1 MKLGFGKIKDALKG
15 GAEKNA
21 GAEKKERIEE
31 EIEPDRVEEVT
42 MKTRTS
48 EQKSED
54 ESRNEPK
61 NESEKK
67 PENELKNEPGKIP
80 EKEPMVPADRA
91 GAKKTGLIF
100 FPAFDWAISPTHP
113 EREERLLYTRDQ
125 IFEEGLMD
133 LPQIEEYKPRLA
145 DFRDIAR
152 VHFCVPDI
160 KAQATTPHRISAG
173 SCLVLADAL
182 MRGEVKNA
190 FALVRPPGHHAMTV
204 AHGNRGFCNINNE
217 AILVEYLRKK
227 YGIRR
232 IAIVDTDVHHGD
244 GTQEI
249 FYNDPDVLFISF
261 HQDGRTLY
269 PGSGFMNELGGP
281 RALGR
286 TINIPLPPGTPDEG
300 ILYVLDALVLPILK
314 DFRPELV
321 LNSAGQ
327 DNHYTDP
334 LANMRFSAQGYAK
347 LNEKLAPD
355 MAVLEGGYAIQSAL
369 PYVNTGIIL
378 AMAGLDYS
386 CVKEPEFKPGM
397 FVQAAR
403 DRKILEE
410 VVATQLE
417 NWKNRDRLVEAE
429 VAKHGDFYRRKK
441 QIFYDTDM
449 IQEFQE
455 ETVRMC
461 PDCQG
466 YVIIDSHAHR
476 SINDTRIFGVSVP
489 IYACASCQA
498 EAREEY
504 RKMLNYPEYEYVYLQ
519 DKKADEYR
527 AYNTRTK
534 QETVY

>member
-1 MKLGFGKIKDALKG
+1 MKLGLGKIRDVLKTG
-15 GAEKNA
+15 SGA
-21 GAEKKERIEE
+21 GMQQEKKEHAKGRSKAEKEETRI
-31 EIEPDRVEEVT
+31 T
-42 MKTRTS
+42 
-48 EQKSED
+48 
-54 ESRNEPK
+54 
-61 NESEKK
+61 ESEENKLETNEENLMESKK
-67 PENELKNEPGKIP
+67 TGQETKQEPLS
-80 EKEPMVPADRA
+80 PADRSRA
-91 GAKKTGLIF
+91 EKTGLVF

-133 LPQIEEYKPRLA
+133 LPEIAEYKPRLA
-145 DFRDIAR
+145 EYRDIAR

-160 KAQATTPHRISAG
+160 KTQATIPHLIAAG
-173 SCLVLADAL
+173 SCLVLGDAL
-182 MRGEVKNA
+182 MRAEVKNA

-217 AILVEYLRKK
+217 AILVEYLRRK
-227 YGIRR
+227 YGISR

-269 PGSGFMNELGGP
+269 PGSGFISELGGP
-281 RALGR
+281 KALGR

-300 ILYVLDALVLPILK
+300 ILYVLDSLVLPILK
-314 DFRPELV
+314 DFKPELV

-334 LANMRFSAQGYAK
+334 LANMRFSSQGYAK

-355 MAVLEGGYAIQSAL
+355 MAVLEGGYAIQTAL

-386 CVKEPEFKPGM
+386 CVREPDFKPGM

-403 DRKILEE
+403 DRKTLEE
-410 VVATQLE
+410 TVAAQLE
-417 NWKNRDRLVEAE
+417 NWNNRDRLVEAE
-429 VAKHGDFYRRKK
+429 VAKYGDFYSRRK

-449 IQEFQE
+449 IQELQE
-455 ETVRMC
+455 ERIRMC

-466 YVIIDSHAHR
+466 YKTIDSHAHW
-476 SINDTRIFGVSVP
+476 SVYDTRIFGVSVP
-489 IYACASCQA
+489 IYACENCQA

-504 RKMLNYPEYEYVYLQ
+504 RKMLGDTEYDHIYLQ
-519 DKKADEYR
+519 DKKEDEYR

>member
-1 MKLGFGKIKDALKG
+1 MKLGFGKIRDALIG
-15 GAEKNA
+15 GTGENVAE
-21 GAEKKERIEE
+21 EKKEQLKRENPE
-31 EIEPDRVEEVT
+31 KGNEIPKMTVEE
-42 MKTRTS
+42 
-48 EQKSED
+48 
-54 ESRNEPK
+54 
-61 NESEKK
+61 NESEISDCGLKM
-67 PENELKNEPGKIP
+67 EL
-80 EKEPMVPADRA
+80 EKTVRRLERVQSPPADCSK
-91 GAKKTGLIF
+91 AKKTGLIF

-133 LPQIEEYKPRLA
+133 LPEIAEYKPRLA
-145 DFRDIAR
+145 DYRDIAR
-152 VHFCVPDI
+152 VHFCIPDV
-160 KAQATTPHRISAG
+160 KAQATTPHLIAAG

-182 MRGEVKNA
+182 MKGEVKNA

-269 PGSGFMNELGGP
+269 PGSGFINELGGP
-281 RALGR
+281 KALGR
-286 TINIPLPPGTPDEG
+286 TINIPLPPETPDEG
-300 ILYVLDALVLPILK
+300 ILYVLDSLVLPILE
-314 DFRPELV
+314 DFKPELI

-386 CVKEPEFKPGM
+386 CVREPDYKPGM
-397 FVQAAR
+397 FVQSSR
-403 DRKILEE
+403 DRHVLEE
-410 VVATQLE
+410 IVASQLE
-417 NWKNRDRLVEAE
+417 NWNNRDKLVETE
-429 VAKHGDFYRRKK
+429 TSKHGDFYRRKK

-449 IQEFQE
+449 IQELQE
-455 ETVRMC
+455 ETIRMC

-466 YVIIDSHAHR
+466 YMTIDSQAH
-476 SINDTRIFGVSVP
+476 SQMNNSRIFGVSIP
-489 IYACASCQA
+489 IYACNSCQA

-504 RKMLNYPEYEYVYLQ
+504 SKRLSYPEYEYVYLQ
-519 DKKADEYR
+519 DKKTDEYR
-527 AYNTRTK
+527 TYNRKTK
-534 QETVY
+534 LETVY